1 MHRNKRCRKRIAAAL
16 LSAMVMMGNFAGTV
30 PAVEVHA
37 AETAL
42 TIPKSYSSVDLGYTP
57 AVRSQGSYSNCWA
70 HAALG
75 SVEISMIKNKVAPAA
90 EVDLSESHTVY
101 YVYRPVADPLGGT
114 IGDYTAVSGETVY
127 TMFHTGNQISDTE
140 EALLGWM
147 GPVSE
152 DDFFDYGYLVS
163 NHNDV
168 SSYEGLNDV
177 EHAYGNRAATVV
189 DSVIVRNNQEEM
201 KRVIMDY
208 GSVSI
213 SYNSNA
219 AYFDYE
225 HSSQYCGTSQSVTH
239 AVTVVGWDDNFPKE
253 NFVTTPEGDGA
264 WLVRNSWGAG
274 HGINGYFW
282 LSYYDKTISGGHG
295 YRAVAPDKYDHNYR
309 YDKGGTDNG
318 YVNGVE
324 KGNVEAANIFR
335 IQNEKEILKAVQFG
349 VQWINSNYS
358 IQIYKNPTDASQ
370 PSTGEALLETP
381 IQGTKALSG
390 KYTVDLGKDI
400 ILEKDDV
407 IAVAVTYSTN
417 NPDGCPAA
425 QTGNVGVC
433 NPGESMY
440 RVNGG
445 EWKDCAGPAGRNFV
459 IRAFTADVTE
469 ESESHTHDWS
479 EDWSGNALAH
489 WHDCEG
495 SSECVYEEGKDYAVH
510 TGGTATC
517 KYGAICE
524 ICGQEYG
531 VKNGELHEGSIV
543 RKNAAPATTSLK
555 GYTGDLCCSGCD
567 VILER
572 GEEIPV
578 LTGEEEPSEGKSVP
592 NLDYTFYT
600 LDGEAVSTKAEGRPK
615 LLIFYGAGCGHCIN
629 TLTSLTSK
637 KLEGVDIVAV
647 DINNSSIAKIQE
659 LQLRLGVGMEDI
671 QFCYDLGMDAY
682 GARIAYEKAF
692 HGMTYSSVPVICY
705 IDANDQIK
713 LITSGTQTLNEIKSN
728 LSIYC
733 GLKTTNLNKNN
744 PSNAT
749 FTSLDGD
756 QVTMMAD
763 GKPKVL
769 VFFDKLEYSWKTL
782 ESLSSENIEGA
793 DILAFDVW
801 GQGEDSTREFV
812 DAHFDSGSDIKVVPD
827 SMSLFE
833 MFAYTDAIGETNG
846 ITYPVIAYIDAD
858 NKLQHVTM
866 GKSSISEVRIN
877 LEANCGFI
885 EGEKFPVVPEPEPEP
900 AKPVTEVF
908 ADVFEAWYTSAV
920 QYVYD
925 KGIIVG
931 DGNLFMP
938 DNATTRAMFVVMLH
952 RMENSPKVTDYTKY
966 DQLTDLCGTREWY
979 SEAIAWALNE
989 GLTTGDTVLNLYN
1002 PNAPTT
1008 REQLALFFWR
1018 YAQYKGENVT
1028 VNRDADEILGGTYVN
1043 DWAKDGFIWAVDSG
1057 LIKGS
1062 ESLGADG
1069 QIQYDLIPQGSAT
1082 RAQLA
1087 TVLQRF
1093 LEERN

>member
-1 MHRNKRCRKRIAAAL
+1 MNRKKRCGKKGLAILLCAL
-16 LSAMVMMGNFAGTV
+16 TALGTV
-30 PAVEVHA
+30 AVGGTQAEAVA
-37 AETAL
+37 AQGVQLLPTA
-42 TIPKSYSSVDLGYTP
+42 YSSVEEGYTP
-57 AVRSQGSYSNCWA
+57 AVRSQGNLGNCWA
-70 HAALG
+70 YAATAC
-75 SVEISMIKNKVAPAA
+75 VEISMVKNNVIAA
-90 EVDLSESHTVY
+90 EDVNLSEEHLVY
-101 YVYRPVADPLGGT
+101 YIYRPVADPLGGT
-114 IGDYTAVSGETVY
+114 NVDYGSVMQDTIYSMFNSGGEISYATAT
-127 TMFHTGNQISDTE
+127 
-140 EALLGWM
+140 LLGWM
-147 GPVSE
+147 GPVAQENFPSY
-152 DDFFDYGYLVS
+152 DYLLA
-163 NHNDV
+163 NHNQPTQI
-168 SSYEGLNDV
+168 EGLNDI
-177 EHAYGNRAATVV
+177 EHAYDNREAIVV
-189 DSVIVRNNQEEM
+189 ESVAVSMYNRDVA
-201 KRVIMDY
+201 KTAIMDY
-208 GSVSI
+208 GSLGI
-213 SYNSNA
+213 SYNSNTSN
-219 AYFDYE
+219 FDFE
-225 HSSQYCGTSQSVTH
+225 HSAQYSDSYIAPNH

-253 NFVTTPEGDGA
+253 NFKVQPEADGA

-282 LSYYDKTISGGHG
+282 LSYYDETISGGTRAF
-295 YRAVAPDKYDHNYR
+295 RAVAPNKYDNNYR
-309 YDKGGTDNG
+309 YERTGNDVG

-324 KGNVEAANIFR
+324 GGNIEAANVFK
-335 IQNEKEILKAVQFG
+335 IQKDQEILKAVQFG
-349 VQWINSNYS
+349 TQWSKTKFS
-358 IQIYKNPTDASQ
+358 IQVYKNPTDPKVPSSGEKLLKQ
-370 PSTGEALLETP
+370 PIEGIKE
-381 IQGTKALSG
+381 LSG
-390 KYTVDLGKDI
+390 IYTVDLGQTI
-400 ILEKDDV
+400 LLEKDDV
-407 IAVAVTYSTN
+407 IAVSITHSSD
-417 NPDGCPAA
+417 NPLVCPAA
-425 QTGNVGVC
+425 QTGNTGKC
-433 NPGESMY
+433 LAGESLY

-445 EWKDCAGPAGRNFV
+445 EWKDCGEDYLGKNFL
-459 IRAFTADVTE
+459 IRAFTSNVTE
-469 ESESHTHDWS
+469 ESENHVHQWS
-479 EDWSGNALAH
+479 DSWSVNDLGH
-489 WHDCEG
+489 WHACEADVRCTAKNDFTAHTG
-495 SSECVYEEGKDYAVH
+495 GNSNCRDRAVCDVCQEGYGFKNPEIHVGEIVRKGAYPATTKASGYTGNLCCAGCDFMFEEGK
-510 TGGTATC
+510 
-517 KYGAICE
+517 
-524 ICGQEYG
+524 
-531 VKNGELHEGSIV
+531 
-543 RKNAAPATTSLK
+543 
-555 GYTGDLCCSGCD
+555 
-567 VILER
+567 VIPKLNKEDGIKR
-572 GEEIPV
+572 
-578 LTGEEEPSEGKSVP
+578 VP
-592 NLDYTFYT
+592 NLVYTFHGV
-600 LDGEAVSTKAEGRPK
+600 DGESVSSTANGKPK
-615 LLIFYGAGCGHCIN
+615 MIIFYGASCGHCIN
-629 TLTSLTSK
+629 TLENFTEK
-637 KLEGVDIVAV
+637 QVDGVDVVAV
-647 DINNSSIAKIQE
+647 EVKNSSAEKILE
-659 LQLRLGVGMEDI
+659 LKGTLGVGKDNI
-671 QFCYDLGMDAY
+671 HFCYDTDTAEASQ
-682 GARIAYEKAF
+682 ARIAYEKAY
-692 HGMTYSSVPVICY
+692 HGMTYSSLPVICY
-705 IDANDQIK
+705 IDANDQ
-713 LITSGTQTLNEIKSN
+713 LSQVTAGEQTLNEIKSN

-885 EGEKFPVVPEPEPEP
+885 EGEKFPVVPEPEP

-1002 PNAPTT
+1002 PNAPIT